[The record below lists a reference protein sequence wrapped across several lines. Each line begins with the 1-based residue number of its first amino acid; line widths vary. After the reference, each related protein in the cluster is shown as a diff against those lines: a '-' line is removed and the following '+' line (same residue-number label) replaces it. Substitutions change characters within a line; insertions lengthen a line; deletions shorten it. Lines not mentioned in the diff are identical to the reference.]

1 VLLRLLPQRQSK
13 NDTITDMDFV
23 KTTIGAIAKQ
33 LFADTSDID
42 VTRPEPQFGDYTTNV
57 AMKLAKKLGKNPRE
71 VANQFIAKLES
82 DKPEWLGKAEVAG
95 PGFIN
100 LTLTDS
106 ALYANVL
113 ATVPQVS
120 AGTNYVV
127 EYSCPNAFK
136 ELHAGHLYQTIAG
149 DVIARML
156 EQAGSTVHRTNFGGD
171 VGLHVAKAMY
181 GIMAELNGVNPDKLA
196 EIGAE
201 EQAGFLSTSYVRG
214 AKAYE
219 EDSDAKA
226 KIEAYNQQIYSLHNT
241 DDKES
246 AFAQIYWT
254 CRQWS
259 YDYFDRFYERLEVNP
274 FRYIPE
280 STTVKPGLQLV
291 EDGLAKGIFE
301 NSEGAVVYKGEKVGL
316 HTRVFVTKI
325 GLPTYEAKDLGVIS
339 IELGDYSFDHR
350 ILITGRDQA
359 EYMKVVYAAAEE
371 LMPQLKDAM
380 THLTN
385 GLIKFADGTKM
396 SSRLGNVTSATDVLD
411 IVAEQ
416 LSANEVVES
425 KNSLM
430 LSAVKYAFLK
440 QRLGGDVAFDPQG
453 SVSLQGNSGP
463 YLQYALVRARSILA
477 KAFAEANT
485 KVSSLEP
492 LERVFVQKMAA
503 FQDEVAKAT
512 LEYAPH
518 ILCTYLFE
526 LASEFNTFYEHN
538 RVLDNERS
546 ALRLKL
552 VADYAQILDK
562 GLELLGI
569 ERLERM

>member
-1 VLLRLLPQRQSK
+1 
-13 NDTITDMDFV
+13 MDLV
-23 KTTIGAIAKQ
+23 KITIGAIAKQ
-33 LFADTSDID
+33 LFDD
-42 VTRPEPQFGDYTTNV
+42 VDAIEVARPEPQFGDYTTNV

-71 VANQFIAKLES
+71 VAAQVVASLEAE
-82 DKPEWLGKAEVAG
+82 KPDWLAKAEVAG

-100 LTLTDS
+100 ITLTD
-106 ALYANVL
+106 ATLYSNVL
-113 ATVPQVS
+113 AAVPQVS

-181 GIMAELNGVNPDKLA
+181 GIIAELDGENPDKLT
-196 EIGAE
+196 EIGVD
-201 EQAGFLSTSYVRG
+201 EQSGFLSKSYVRG

-219 EDSDAKA
+219 EDADAKIQ
-226 KIEAYNQQIYSLHNT
+226 IEAYNQQIYALHDSVDT
-241 DDKES
+241 ES

-280 STTVKPGLQLV
+280 STTVKLGLQLV
-291 EDGLAKGIFE
+291 DDGLAKGVFE
-301 NSEGAVVYKGEKVGL
+301 NSEGAVIYRGEKVGL

-339 IELGDYSFDHR
+339 IELNDYSFDHR

-371 LMPQLKDAM
+371 LLPQLKDAM
-380 THLTN
+380 THITN
-385 GLIKFADGTKM
+385 GLIKFADGSKM

-411 IVAEQ
+411 IVAAQ
-416 LSANEVVES
+416 LEAVEMVEA
-425 KNSLM
+425 KEALM

-477 KAFAEANT
+477 KSPAHDG
-485 KVSSLEP
+485 VSVDNLEP
-492 LERVFVQKMAA
+492 LERVFVQKMVG

-518 ILCTYLFE
+518 ILCTYLYE
-526 LASEFNTFYEHN
+526 LAAEFNTFYEHN
-538 RVLDNERS
+538 RVLDNDRS
-546 ALRLKL
+546 QLRLKL
-552 VADYAQILDK
+552 VADYAAILDK